1 MAATDSYLIESLGKL
16 TYIQHKIAMLFSRV
30 RNLKHYILLYITE
43 RIRNVCWSNNNMSCT
58 LDFVSLYPK
67 AIKGKLVNVNF

>member
-1 MAATDSYLIESLGKL
+1 MAATDLYFIESLGKL

-43 RIRNVCWSNNNMSCT
+43 RIRNVCWSNNNMSRT